1 MAAAEPQRA
10 PITVIG
16 SANADYVMRVAEL
29 PAAGETVLGR
39 DFDIYRGGKGA
50 NQAVACARLGA
61 RTRFVGC
68 VGDDAAGRD
77 ARAAMIADG
86 IDCMH
91 LYNSD
96 THTGTALIF
105 VNDAGENSIG
115 VASGANARLSVER
128 IETIAPMIADS
139 AWLLM
144 QLETPV
150 DSVVAAA
157 TIAHDAG
164 VPVALNPAP
173 AGRPLP
179 PSIWSR
185 LSIVTPNETELATLT
200 DHSVATEQDI
210 VTAANRLREFGAD
223 TVIVTMGSAGA
234 MIVSNSGVEKVS
246 TETVTAVD
254 TVGAGDTFNGALLVA
269 LSERQSLPDAVRF
282 ANAAAAIAVTRRG
295 AQSAIPYRHE
305 LS

>member
-1 MAAAEPQRA
+1 
-10 PITVIG
+10 
-16 SANADYVMRVAEL
+16 MRVAEL

-115 VASGANARLSVER
+115 VASGANASLSVEH

-179 PSIWSR
+179 PSLWSR
-185 LSIVTPNETELATLT
+185 LSNVTPNETELATLT
-200 DHSVATEQDI
+200 GHSVATKQDI

-246 TETVTAVD
+246 TDTVTAVD